1 MTKKKKNNFS
11 ELFTFEPA
19 SDSTKWAR
27 FSDNKSDV
35 IGAWIADMD
44 ISTSDRIIES
54 IKGRLNE
61 RVFGYNEPPDQ
72 FFEVIIQRL
81 QKKYGWATKPEWFV
95 PQPGVVPSLF
105 FASNCLGRVGDSI
118 MAATPNYRYLLEAAK
133 YTDRVFQPLNCNI
146 NEARWEIDFDQMRQT
161 LSKKTKTFLLCNPHN
176 PVGRALDQRELETI
190 AESCISNGTMICSDE
205 IHADLILD
213 HDKRHIPIASLDPAV
228 EKQSITLISASK
240 AFNLPAIGGL
250 SLAIIPNPKIRNAF
264 QEQAYGVAANP
275 SALAYAATLTAF
287 RDCDDWLEDTI
298 GLLRNNRD
306 YLEAQIGKIRGL
318 NMTHVEATFLA
329 WIDVSNSGLE
339 NPFNTFLDNGVAL
352 SEGSEMGRSDYLRL
366 NFACSRSRLC
376 LLYTSP
382 SPRDGLLSR
391 MPSSA

>member
-1 MTKKKKNNFS
+1 MTKKKENNFS

-27 FSDNKSDV
+27 FSGKKKDV

-44 ISTSDRIIES
+44 ISTSAQIIDS
-54 IKGRLNE
+54 IKDRLNQ

-81 QKKYGWATKPEWFV
+81 QRKYGWPTKPEWFV

-105 FASNCLGRVGDSI
+105 FASNCLGQTGDGV
-118 MAATPNYRYLLEAAK
+118 MAATPNYQYLLEAAE
-133 YTDRVFQPLNCNI
+133 YTDRVFQPLDCNI
-146 NEARWEIDFDQMRQT
+146 KNTRWEIDFDQMRQV
-161 LSKKTKTFLLCNPHN
+161 LSKKIKTFLLCNPHN

-190 AESCISNGTMICSDE
+190 AELCLSNGSMIVSDE

-213 HDKRHIPIASLDPAV
+213 HDKKHIPIASLDPAV

-250 SLAIIPNPKIRNAF
+250 SLAIIPDPKIRTAF
-264 QEQAYGVAANP
+264 QKRAYGVAANP

-287 RDCDDWLEDTI
+287 RDCDDWLADTI
-298 GLLRNNRD
+298 NLLRNNRD
-306 YLEAQIGKIRGL
+306 YLEAQIASIKGL
-318 NMTHVEATFLA
+318 SMTHVEATFLA
-329 WIDVSNSGLE
+329 WIDVSNSGLG

-352 SEGSEMGRSDYLRL
+352 SEGSQMGRPDYLRL
-366 NFACSRSRLC
+366 NFACDRSRLEEIIRR
-376 LLYTSP
+376 L
-382 SPRDGLLSR
+382 RLSLE
-391 MPSSA
+391 